1 MTKHQMTIM
10 RFNDKLRCHR
20 ESKGFPQKQLAHLLN
35 IDTPMYSRI
44 ERGER
49 KAKREQVLVLADYF
63 NDSSLINLW
72 VADKVIDVIAN
83 ESNPLEVLS
92 IASESFEEYG
102 SH

>member
-1 MTKHQMTIM
+1 M
-10 RFNDKLRCHR
+10 RFKDKLRYHR
-20 ESKGFPQKQLAHLLN
+20 ESKGFPQKQLAQLLN

-72 VADKVIDVIAN
+72 AADKVIDAIAEEN
-83 ESNPLEVLS
+83 DPLEVLS
-92 IASESFEEYG
+92 IVSESFVEYG

>member
-1 MTKHQMTIM
+1 M
-10 RFNDKLRCHR
+10 RFNDKLRYHR
-20 ESKGFPQKQLAHLLN
+20 ESNGFPQKQLAQLLN

-49 KAKREQVLVLADYF
+49 KAKREQVLILADYF

-72 VADKVIDVIAN
+72 AADKVIDVIAEEN
-83 ESNPLEVLS
+83 DPLEVLS
-92 IASESFEEYG
+92 IASESFVEYG